1 MSEKLRNIA
10 IIAHVDHGKTT
21 LVDALLRQSEKFTTK
36 VQDDLIMDS
45 NELEKERGITI
56 FSKNAAVAYKGYKIN
71 IIDTPGHADFGG
83 EVERIMS
90 LVDGVLLLV
99 DAKDG
104 PMPQTKF
111 VLSKALQAGHK
122 VIVVINKIDLPEA
135 RAQWVLNQTFDLF
148 VELGASDEQV
158 EFPVIY
164 ASAVAGKAGLEPHL
178 ESMTDVEPVFDA
190 VIKYIPAPEIHEGS
204 MQMLVVNIAYDNFK
218 GQIAIGRLLSSTMV
232 KGQTIALLKPDGTK
246 LTNKITAV
254 MVFDGLSRRE
264 VETVQAGDVIA
275 VAGVENIR
283 IGDTIADATDP
294 QALPPITIEEPTVKM
309 NFAVNNSPF
318 YGREGTFQTARH
330 LKDRLMKE
338 LLNDV
343 ALKVEAS
350 EGTDSSFSVSGRGE
364 LHLSILIEKMRREG
378 FELQVSKPQVIFK
391 EVNGVKMEPFEEVFI
406 EAPESSSG
414 TVIEKMSK
422 RKGLMKNMKVDRGIA
437 HLHFV
442 VPTRGLIGYRSEF
455 LTDTK
460 GQGIINT
467 LFHGYE
473 PFGGVL
479 ESASR
484 GSLIAFETGTSNLYG
499 LLSAQERGQ
508 LFIGPGVEVYEGMIV
523 GKNARQEDLEVNI
536 CRTKQLSNMRSK
548 GDGKADHFDTPV
560 SMSLEEAIE
569 YIGDDELLEVTPKSL
584 RLRKTILNSTARK
597 RANTTKE

>member
-148 VELGASDEQV
+148 VELGATDEQV

-178 ESMTDVEPVFDA
+178 ESMKDVEPVFDT
-190 VIKYIPAPEIHEGS
+190 VIKYIPAPKIHEGA

-218 GQIAIGRLLSSTMV
+218 GQIAIGRLLSSTLV
-232 KGQTIALLKPDGTK
+232 KGQTVALLKPDGTK

-264 VETVQAGDVIA
+264 VETVEAGDVIA

-283 IGDTIADATDP
+283 IGDTIADAQNP

-330 LKDRLMKE
+330 LKDRLTKE

-343 ALKVEAS
+343 ALRVEAS

-391 EVNGVKMEPFEEVFI
+391 EENGVKMEPFEEVFI
-406 EAPESSSG
+406 EAPESASG

-473 PFGGVL
+473 QFSGEL

-499 LLSAQERGQ
+499 LLNAQERGQ

-523 GKNARQEDLEVNI
+523 GKNARQEDLEVNV

-597 RANTTKE
+597 RASAA

>member
-148 VELGASDEQV
+148 VELGATDEQV

-178 ESMTDVEPVFDA
+178 ESMKDVEPVFDT
-190 VIKYIPAPEIHEGS
+190 VIKYIPAPKIHEGA

-218 GQIAIGRLLSSTMV
+218 GQIAIGRLLSSTLI
-232 KGQTIALLKPDGTK
+232 KGQTVALLKPDGTK

-264 VETVQAGDVIA
+264 VETVEAGDVIA

-283 IGDTIADATDP
+283 IGDTIADAQNP

-330 LKDRLMKE
+330 LKDRLTKE

-343 ALKVEAS
+343 ALRVEAS

-391 EVNGVKMEPFEEVFI
+391 EENGVKMEPFEEVFI
-406 EAPESSSG
+406 EAPESASG

-473 PFGGVL
+473 QFSGEL

-499 LLSAQERGQ
+499 LLNAQERGQ

-523 GKNARQEDLEVNI
+523 GKNARQEDLEVNV

-597 RANTTKE
+597 RASAA

>member
-148 VELGASDEQV
+148 VELGATDEQV

-164 ASAVAGKAGLEPHL
+164 ASAMQGKAGLEPHL
-178 ESMTDVEPVFDA
+178 ESMVDIEPIFDA
-190 VIKYIPAPEIHEGS
+190 VIKYIPAPAIHEGS

-218 GQIAIGRLLSSTMV
+218 GQIAIGRLLSSTLV

-343 ALKVEAS
+343 ALRVEAS

-391 EVNGVKMEPFEEVFI
+391 EENGVKMEPFEEVFI
-406 EAPESSSG
+406 EAPENASG

-422 RKGLMKNMKVDRGIA
+422 RKGLMKNMKVERGIA

-473 PFGGVL
+473 PFSGVL

-508 LFIGPGVEVYEGMIV
+508 LFIGPAVEVYEGMIV
-523 GKNARQEDLEVNI
+523 GKNARQEDLEVNV

-597 RANTTKE
+597 RASVA

>member
-1 MSEKLRNIA
+1 MSEQLRNIA

-56 FSKNAAVAYKGYKIN
+56 FSKNASVAYKGYKIN
-71 IIDTPGHADFGG
+71 IVDTPGHADFGG

-122 VIVVINKIDLPEA
+122 VIVVINKIDLSDA
-135 RAQWVLNQTFDLF
+135 RPQWVLNQTFDLF
-148 VELGASDEQV
+148 VELGATDQQV

-164 ASAVAGKAGLEPHL
+164 ASAMQGKAGLEPHL
-178 ESMTDVEPVFDA
+178 EHMKDIEPVFDT
-190 VIKYIPAPEIHEGS
+190 VIEYIPAPTVHEGS

-218 GQIAIGRLLSSTMV
+218 GQIAIGRLLSGHLV
-232 KGQTIALLKPDGTK
+232 KGQTIALMKPDGTK
-246 LTNKITAV
+246 ITNKISAV
-254 MVFDGLSRRE
+254 MVFDGLSRKE

-283 IGDTIADATDP
+283 IGDTIADAADP
-294 QALPPITIEEPTVKM
+294 QALPPIIIEEPTVKM

-318 YGREGTFQTARH
+318 YGRDGTFQTARH

-343 ALKVEAS
+343 ALKVEPS
-350 EGTDSSFSVSGRGE
+350 EGTDSSFIVSGRGE

-378 FELQVSKPQVIFK
+378 FELQVSKPQVIYK
-391 EVNGVKMEPFEEVFI
+391 DVAGQKMEPYEEVFI
-406 EAPESSSG
+406 EAPDTASG

-422 RKGLMKNMKVDRGIA
+422 RKGQMKNMKVDRGIA

-473 PFGGVL
+473 PFGGEL
-479 ESASR
+479 DSASR
-484 GSLIAFETGTSNLYG
+484 GSLIAFETGISNLYG
-499 LLSAQERGQ
+499 LLNAQERGQ
-508 LFIGPGVEVYEGMIV
+508 LFLGPGVEVYEGMIV

-569 YIGDDELLEVTPKSL
+569 YIGDDELLEVTPKNL
-584 RLRKTILNSTARK
+584 RLRKMILNSTQRK
-597 RANTTKE
+597 RAGA